1 MLSST
6 KYATPKVE
14 SVSMREW
21 TAGVVTN
28 NDEGRT
34 PQNALRSSGNVVLA
48 QDGTI
53 RPRKSLMLY
62 GTQPTGTVLGEVYEF
77 VRTTS
82 TGQENY
88 VICMQVVGGVARPYI
103 QKDGGAWR
111 ATTGKTYNNTARA
124 HFCQVDSKVLVMNG
138 VDNLSYF
145 DITTA
150 ETTRTIVPFTAISTP
165 SAPTLGRT
173 VLTSG
178 NYTYYYAVSANSTVG
193 ETIASSG
200 TSITVNK
207 ERETWLPETEA
218 VTISWSAVANAVSY
232 NIYMGVD
239 TSQMFMIASGL
250 TTTSGTGNFSDNG
263 AYQRDVTRIAPV
275 GDSTPGPKTTR
286 ASVINGQVFM
296 TGDTDNPHF
305 VWFGGFGDQSKL
317 DFSPFG
323 GGGNTEL
330 GRGSKEFPVKVMA
343 FRDGRGQSQIT
354 VLCRGT
360 NGQGKRYLLTRQQL
374 TGGSVPIDY
383 LEASE
388 DNGQS
393 GTDSPDGVILY
404 DDSLWYPSRDGFKT
418 TGTKP
423 QLQNILSTNRVSNTI
438 QRDIADLNN
447 SAMDNC
453 VGIGFESQLFWAL
466 PKGSDTNSEIWVLDL
481 LQKGAWMKPLTV
493 AADWMWL
500 YNDNDG
506 TTHFCI
512 LSGNQVMEF
521 TYAQAT
527 NDNGVAFSTN
537 ASSGVI
543 KFSEN
548 GQEWAKVI
556 DVTFVLQRPQ
566 GTINL
571 SVSGKTE
578 DSSLATLS
586 TESYNPETSV
596 SGWGETSWESYLGWA
611 DSETV
616 PTSYGDALATIQ
628 LEVDELLKWW
638 KWDLSTDSLGVDYQ
652 LSDVVIRFV
661 RVGVIDEN

>member
-62 GTQPTGTVLGEVYEF
+62 GTQPTGTILGEVYEF
-77 VRTTS
+77 VRSTS

-88 VICMQVVGGVARPYI
+88 VICMQNVAGTARPYI
-103 QKDGGAWR
+103 QKDGGAWNV
-111 ATTGKTYNNTARA
+111 TTGKTYSTTAKA
-124 HFCQVDSKVLVMNG
+124 HFCQVDNKVLIMNG
-138 VDNLSYF
+138 SDSLSYF
-145 DITTA
+145 DITTS
-150 ETTRTIVPFTAISTP
+150 ETTRTITPFTALTTP
-165 SAPTLGRT
+165 SAPTTAKTGLVGT
-173 VLTSG
+173 TF
-178 NYTYYYAVSANSTVG
+178 TYYYAISANSTVG
-193 ETIASSG
+193 ETIASTGSAL
-200 TSITVNK
+200 TVGK
-207 ERETWLPETEA
+207 ERELWIVGTDSA
-218 VTISWSAVANAVSY
+218 NISWSTVSGATSY
-232 NIYMGVD
+232 NVYMGVALD
-239 TSQMFMIASGL
+239 QMFLVAAGINGL
-250 TTTSGTGNFSDNG
+250 AFVDDGTY
-263 AYQRDVTRIAPV
+263 AKDVTRLAPV
-275 GDSTPGPKTTR
+275 SDSTQGPKTTR
-286 ASVINGQVFM
+286 GSVINGQVFM
-296 TGDTDNPHF
+296 TGDKDNAHY
-305 VWFGGFGDQSKL
+305 VWFGGTTESTIL
-317 DFSPFG
+317 NFSPLG
-323 GGGNTEL
+323 GGGNVEL
-330 GRGSKEFPVKVMA
+330 GRGSKEFPVRVMA
-343 FRDGRGQSQIT
+343 FRDGRGQAQIT
-354 VLCRGT
+354 ALCRGT
-360 NGQGKRYLLTRQQL
+360 NGSGKRYILSRESITVG
-374 TGGSVPIDY
+374 TTVIDFM
-383 LEASE
+383 AVSE
-388 DNGQS
+388 DNGQA
-393 GTDSPDGVILY
+393 GTDSPDGVVLY

>member
-62 GTQPTGTVLGEVYEF
+62 GTQPTGTILGEVYEF
-77 VRTTS
+77 VRTTP

-88 VICMQVVGGVARPYI
+88 VICMQNVAGTARPYI
-103 QKDGGAWR
+103 QKDGGAWNV
-111 ATTGKTYNNTARA
+111 TTGKTYSTTAKA
-124 HFCQVDSKVLVMNG
+124 HFCQVDNKVLIMNG
-138 VDNLSYF
+138 SDSLSYF
-145 DITTA
+145 DITTS
-150 ETTRTIVPFTAISTP
+150 ETTRTITPFTALTTP
-165 SAPTLGRT
+165 SAPTTAKTGLVGT
-173 VLTSG
+173 TF
-178 NYTYYYAVSANSTVG
+178 TYYYAISANSTVG
-193 ETIASSG
+193 ETIASTGSAL
-200 TSITVNK
+200 TVGK
-207 ERETWLPETEA
+207 ERELWVVGTDSA
-218 VTISWSAVANAVSY
+218 NISWSTVSGATSY
-232 NIYMGVD
+232 NVYMGVALD
-239 TSQMFMIASGL
+239 QMFLVAAGINGL
-250 TTTSGTGNFSDNG
+250 AFVDDGTILNFS
-263 AYQRDVTRIAPV
+263 P
-275 GDSTPGPKTTR
+275 
-286 ASVINGQVFM
+286 
-296 TGDTDNPHF
+296 
-305 VWFGGFGDQSKL
+305 L
-317 DFSPFG
+317 G
-323 GGGNTEL
+323 GGGNVEL
-330 GRGSKEFPVKVMA
+330 GRGSKEFPVRVMA
-343 FRDGRGQSQIT
+343 FRDGRGQAQIT
-354 VLCRGT
+354 ALCRGT
-360 NGQGKRYLLTRQQL
+360 NGSGKRYILSRESITVG
-374 TGGSVPIDY
+374 TTVIDFM
-383 LEASE
+383 AVSE
-388 DNGQS
+388 DNGQA
-393 GTDSPDGVILY
+393 GTDSPDGVVLY

-493 AADWMWL
+493 SADWMWL

-506 TTHFCI
+506 VTHFCI

-527 NDNGVAFSTN
+527 NDNGVAFTTN

-596 SGWGETSWESYLGWA
+596 SGWGEAGWDSYLGWG

-661 RVGVIDEN
+661 RVGVLDES